1 MATKKIT
8 PPKKTVAPQKTV
20 KKKSASEN
28 KKSEPPKKEPAKKL
42 VRIKFLA
49 ECFGVGE
56 RRIQQLSEK
65 EIIKPEGG
73 KDKEG
78 YQYDFAKSLIAIGR
92 YYRESADN
100 RRSNES
106 KDLESAKLELAK
118 IKIEKDALEL
128 EEIKKDLHRSADIE
142 RVMGAALSRLRINLL
157 AIPLGVAPKVSNK
170 NNVNEIAEIITER
183 IVRALSEIATLDID
197 KMLLEEN
204 TAEDT
209 EEE

>member
-1 MATKKIT
+1 MKKNAASETKKT
-8 PPKKTVAPQKTV
+8 PPA
-20 KKKSASEN
+20 
-28 KKSEPPKKEPAKKL
+28 KKEPAKKL

-49 ECFGVGE
+49 ECFGIGE
-56 RRIQQLSEK
+56 RRIQQLSEE

-92 YYRESADN
+92 YYRERADN
-100 RRSNES
+100 RKSNES

-128 EEIKKDLHRSADIE
+128 EKIKKDLHRSADIE

-157 AIPLGVAPKVSNK
+157 AIPLGVAPLVRDKS
-170 NNVNEIAEIITER
+170 NVNEIAEIITER
-183 IVRALSEIATLDID
+183 ISRALSGIATLDID
-197 KMLLEEN
+197 KLLLEEG
-204 TAEDT
+204 AADT